1 MQSVPEIL
9 KKIRKLELRTRRFVE
24 TAFAGQ
30 YHSVFKGRGMNFDE
44 FRQYDFGDEVRSID
58 WNVTARM
65 GEPYVRKYVEE
76 RELTVILL
84 IDVSA
89 SGSYGSVNASKRELA
104 AEVACLLAFCAIRN
118 SDKVGLIL
126 FTDRVELYI
135 APRKGRLHILR
146 LIREILYYEPKGKGT
161 DLKQPLDFLNR
172 VTTRRAVVFL
182 LSDFQAKNYEKPL
195 TICSRRH
202 DLIAIPIEDPG
213 ELSLPNIGLVLV
225 EDPESGAMYEIDSAD
240 RRVRSQFSEFAER
253 PIASASLTPSIHASA
268 ISAAIAAS
276 CLQRPRPNRPRDG
289 TSTTRGRGSSSC
301 LSPPT
306 RAVCRSKYWR

>member
-9 KKIRKLELRTRRFVE
+9 KKIRKLELRARRFVE

-30 YHSVFKGRGMNFDE
+30 YHSVFKGRGMNFHE

-65 GEPYVRKYVEE
+65 GEPFVRKYIEE
-76 RELTVILL
+76 RELTVMLL

-118 SDKVGLIL
+118 NDKVGLIL

-135 APRKGRLHILR
+135 APRKGRTHILR
-146 LIREILYYEPKGKGT
+146 LIREILYYEPEGRKT
-161 DLKQPLDFLNR
+161 DLAQPLNFLNR

-182 LSDFQAKNYEKPL
+182 LSDFQAVNYEKPL

-202 DLIAIPIEDPG
+202 DLIAIPIEDRG
-213 ELSLPNIGLVLV
+213 EHSLPDIGVVRV
-225 EDPESGAMYEIDSAD
+225 EDPESSSIYEIDFSD
-240 RRVRSQFSEFAER
+240 RRVRSEFSKFAEQER
-253 PIASASLTPSIHASA
+253 IEREALFRRKSIDSISLRTDQDYFPLLRSFFI
-268 ISAAIAAS
+268 
-276 CLQRPRPNRPRDG
+276 R
-289 TSTTRGRGSSSC
+289 
-301 LSPPT
+301 
-306 RAVCRSKYWR
+306 RAKRLRRQ

>member
-9 KKIRKLELRTRRFVE
+9 KKIRKLELRARRFVE

-30 YHSVFKGRGMNFDE
+30 YHSVFKGRGMNFHE

-65 GEPYVRKYVEE
+65 GEPYVRKYIEE
-76 RELTVILL
+76 RELTVMLL

-118 SDKVGLIL
+118 NDNVGLIL

-135 APRKGRLHILR
+135 APRKGRTHILR
-146 LIREILYYEPKGKGT
+146 LIREILYFEPSGRKT
-161 DLKQPLDFLNR
+161 DLAHPLDFLNR

-182 LSDFQAKNYEKPL
+182 LSDFQAVNYEKPL
-195 TICSRRH
+195 TVSSRRH
-202 DLIAIPIEDPG
+202 DLIAIPIEDRG
-213 ELSLPNIGLVLV
+213 EHSLPDIGLVRV
-225 EDPESGAMYEIDSAD
+225 EDPESSSIYEINFSD
-240 RRVRSQFSEFAER
+240 RRVRSEFSKLAEQER
-253 PIASASLTPSIHASA
+253 IEREALFRRKSIDSISLRTDQDYFPSLRSFFIRRA
-268 ISAAIAAS
+268 
-276 CLQRPRPNRPRDG
+276 NRLR
-289 TSTTRGRGSSSC
+289 
-301 LSPPT
+301 SP
-306 RAVCRSKYWR
+306 

>member
-9 KKIRKLELRTRRFVE
+9 KKIRKLELRARRFVE

-30 YHSVFKGRGMNFDE
+30 YHSVFKGRGMNFHE

-65 GEPYVRKYVEE
+65 GEPFVRKYIEE
-76 RELTVILL
+76 RELTVMLL

-118 SDKVGLIL
+118 NDKVGLIL

-135 APRKGRLHILR
+135 APRKGRTHILR
-146 LIREILYYEPKGKGT
+146 LIRESLYYEPEGRKT
-161 DLKQPLDFLNR
+161 DLAQPLIFLNR

-182 LSDFQAKNYEKPL
+182 LSDFQAVNYEKPL

-202 DLIAIPIEDPG
+202 DLIAIPIEDRG
-213 ELSLPNIGLVLV
+213 EHSLPDIGVVRV
-225 EDPESGAMYEIDSAD
+225 EDPESSSIYEIDFSD
-240 RRVRSQFSEFAER
+240 RRVRSEFSKLAEQER
-253 PIASASLTPSIHASA
+253 IERESLFRRKSIDSVSLRTDQDYFPLLRSFF
-268 ISAAIAAS
+268 I
-276 CLQRPRPNRPRDG
+276 R
-289 TSTTRGRGSSSC
+289 
-301 LSPPT
+301 
-306 RAVCRSKYWR
+306 RAKRLRRQ

>member
-9 KKIRKLELRTRRFVE
+9 KKIRKLELRARRFVE

-30 YHSVFKGRGMNFDE
+30 YHSVFKGRGMNFHE

-65 GEPYVRKYVEE
+65 GEPFVRKYIEE
-76 RELTVILL
+76 RELTVMLL

-118 SDKVGLIL
+118 NDKVGLIL

-135 APRKGRLHILR
+135 APRKGRTHILR
-146 LIREILYYEPKGKGT
+146 LIREILYYEPDGRKT
-161 DLKQPLDFLNR
+161 DLAQPLIFLNR

-182 LSDFQAKNYEKPL
+182 LSDFQAVNYEKPL

-202 DLIAIPIEDPG
+202 DLIAIPIEDRG
-213 ELSLPNIGLVLV
+213 EHSLPDIGVVRV
-225 EDPESGAMYEIDSAD
+225 EDPESSSIYEIDFSD
-240 RRVRSQFSEFAER
+240 RRVRSEFGKLAEQER
-253 PIASASLTPSIHASA
+253 IEREALFRRKSIDSVSLRTDQDYFPLLRSFFI
-268 ISAAIAAS
+268 
-276 CLQRPRPNRPRDG
+276 R
-289 TSTTRGRGSSSC
+289 
-301 LSPPT
+301 
-306 RAVCRSKYWR
+306 RAKRLRRQ

>member
-9 KKIRKLELRTRRFVE
+9 KKIRKLELRARRFVE

-30 YHSVFKGRGMNFDE
+30 YHSVFKGRGMNFHE

-65 GEPYVRKYVEE
+65 GEPFVRKYIEE
-76 RELTVILL
+76 RELTVMLL

-118 SDKVGLIL
+118 NDKVGLIL

-135 APRKGRLHILR
+135 APRKGRTHILR
-146 LIREILYYEPKGKGT
+146 LIREILYYEPEGRKT
-161 DLKQPLDFLNR
+161 DLAQPLNFLNR

-182 LSDFQAKNYEKPL
+182 LSDFQAVNYEK
-195 TICSRRH
+195 TF
-202 DLIAIPIEDPG
+202 D
-213 ELSLPNIGLVLV
+213 N
-225 EDPESGAMYEIDSAD
+225 
-240 RRVRSQFSEFAER
+240 
-253 PIASASLTPSIHASA
+253 
-268 ISAAIAAS
+268 
-276 CLQRPRPNRPRDG
+276 LQ
-289 TSTTRGRGSSSC
+289 
-301 LSPPT
+301 PPP
-306 RAVCRSKYWR
+306 

>member
-65 GEPYVRKYVEE
+65 GEPYVRKYIEE
-76 RELTVILL
+76 RELTVMLL

-89 SGSYGSVNASKRELA
+89 SGTYGSVNASKRELA

-126 FTDRVELYI
+126 FTDRVEFYI
-135 APRKGRLHILR
+135 APGKGRLHILR
-146 LIREILYYEPKGKGT
+146 LIREILYFEPLGKRT
-161 DLKQPLDFLNR
+161 DLKPPLDFLNR
-172 VTTRRAVVFL
+172 VITRRAVVFL
-182 LSDFQAKNYEKPL
+182 VSDFQAKDYEKPL

-202 DLIAIPIEDPG
+202 DLIAVPVEDRG
-213 ELSLPNIGLVLV
+213 EHSLPNIGLVLV
-225 EDPESGAMYEIDSAD
+225 EDPESGARYEIDSAD
-240 RRVRSQFSEFAER
+240 RHVRSQFNEFAER
-253 PIASASLTPSIHASA
+253 ERVDREALFRRKS
-268 ISAAIAAS
+268 
-276 CLQRPRPNRPRDG
+276 
-289 TSTTRGRGSSSC
+289 
-301 LSPPT
+301 
-306 RAVCRSKYWR
+306 

>member
-9 KKIRKLELRTRRFVE
+9 KKIRKLELRARRFVE

-30 YHSVFKGRGMNFDE
+30 YHSVFKGRGMNFHE

-65 GEPYVRKYVEE
+65 GEPFVRKYIEE
-76 RELTVILL
+76 RELTVMLL

-118 SDKVGLIL
+118 NDKVGLIL

-135 APRKGRLHILR
+135 APRKGRTHILR
-146 LIREILYYEPKGKGT
+146 LIREILYYEPEGRKT
-161 DLKQPLDFLNR
+161 DLAQPLDFLNR

-182 LSDFQAKNYEKPL
+182 LSDFQAVNYEKPL

-202 DLIAIPIEDPG
+202 DLIAIPIEDRG
-213 ELSLPNIGLVLV
+213 EHSLPDIGVVRV
-225 EDPESGAMYEIDSAD
+225 EDPESSSIYEIDFSD
-240 RRVRSQFSEFAER
+240 RRVRSEFSKLAEKER
-253 PIASASLTPSIHASA
+253 IEREALFRRKSIDSVSLRTDQDYFPLLRSFFI
-268 ISAAIAAS
+268 
-276 CLQRPRPNRPRDG
+276 R
-289 TSTTRGRGSSSC
+289 
-301 LSPPT
+301 
-306 RAVCRSKYWR
+306 RAKRLRRQ

>member
-9 KKIRKLELRTRRFVE
+9 KKIRKLELRARRFVE

-30 YHSVFKGRGMNFDE
+30 YHSVFKGRGMNFHE

-65 GEPYVRKYVEE
+65 GEPFVRKYIEE
-76 RELTVILL
+76 RELTVMLL

-89 SGSYGSVNASKRELA
+89 SGGYGSVNASKRELA

-118 SDKVGLIL
+118 NDKVGLIL

-135 APRKGRLHILR
+135 APRKGRTHILR
-146 LIREILYYEPKGKGT
+146 LIREILYYEPAGRKT
-161 DLKQPLDFLNR
+161 DLAQPLIFLNR

-182 LSDFQAKNYEKPL
+182 LSDFQAVNYEKPL

-202 DLIAIPIEDPG
+202 DLIAIPIEDRG
-213 ELSLPNIGLVLV
+213 EHSLPDIGVVRV
-225 EDPESGAMYEIDSAD
+225 EDPESSSIYEIDFSD
-240 RRVRSQFSEFAER
+240 RRVRSEFSKLAEQER
-253 PIASASLTPSIHASA
+253 IEREALFRRKSIDSVSLRTDQDYFPLLRSFFI
-268 ISAAIAAS
+268 
-276 CLQRPRPNRPRDG
+276 R
-289 TSTTRGRGSSSC
+289 
-301 LSPPT
+301 
-306 RAVCRSKYWR
+306 RAKRLRRQ

>member
-9 KKIRKLELRTRRFVE
+9 KKIRKLELRARRFVE

-30 YHSVFKGRGMNFDE
+30 YHSVFKGRGMNFHE

-65 GEPYVRKYVEE
+65 GEPFVRKYIEE
-76 RELTVILL
+76 RELTVMLL

-118 SDKVGLIL
+118 NDKVGLIL

-135 APRKGRLHILR
+135 APRKGRTHILR
-146 LIREILYYEPKGKGT
+146 LIREILYYEPEGRKT
-161 DLKQPLDFLNR
+161 DLAQPLNFLNR

-182 LSDFQAKNYEKPL
+182 LSDFQTVNYEKPL
-195 TICSRRH
+195 TISSRRH
-202 DLIAIPIEDPG
+202 DLVAIPIEDRG
-213 ELSLPNIGLVLV
+213 EHSLPDIGVVRV
-225 EDPESGAMYEIDSAD
+225 EDPESSSIYEIDFSD
-240 RRVRSQFSEFAER
+240 RRVRSEFSKLAGRER
-253 PIASASLTPSIHASA
+253 IEREALFRRKSIESVSLRTDQDYFP
-268 ISAAIAAS
+268 
-276 CLQRPRPNRPRDG
+276 L
-289 TSTTRGRGSSSC
+289 
-301 LSPPT
+301 L
-306 RAVCRSKYWR
+306 RAFFIRRAKRLRRQ

>member
-65 GEPYVRKYVEE
+65 GEPYVRKYIEE
-76 RELTVILL
+76 RELTVMLL

-118 SDKVGLIL
+118 NDKVGLIL

-135 APRKGRLHILR
+135 APRKGTAPYPEADPRNSLLR
-146 LIREILYYEPKGKGT
+146 TARK
-161 DLKQPLDFLNR
+161 
-172 VTTRRAVVFL
+172 
-182 LSDFQAKNYEKPL
+182 KNGSE
-195 TICSRRH
+195 
-202 DLIAIPIEDPG
+202 AAAG
-213 ELSLPNIGLVLV
+213 
-225 EDPESGAMYEIDSAD
+225 
-240 RRVRSQFSEFAER
+240 FSESR
-253 PIASASLTPSIHASA
+253 NHQASGGVSGFGFSCRELRKALDHLQP
-268 ISAAIAAS
+268 AA
-276 CLQRPRPNRPRDG
+276 
-289 TSTTRGRGSSSC
+289 
-301 LSPPT
+301 
-306 RAVCRSKYWR
+306 

>member
-9 KKIRKLELRTRRFVE
+9 KKVRKLELRTRRFVE

-65 GEPYVRKYVEE
+65 GEPYVRKYIEE
-76 RELTVILL
+76 RELTVMLL

-89 SGSYGSVNASKRELA
+89 SGSYGSVNTSKRELA

-135 APRKGRLHILR
+135 APGKGRLHILR
-146 LIREILYYEPKGKGT
+146 LIREILYFEPQGKKT
-161 DLKQPLDFLNR
+161 DLRRPLDFLNR

-182 LSDFQAKNYEKPL
+182 VSDFQTENYEKPL

-202 DLIAIPIEDPG
+202 DLIAIPIEDRG
-213 ELSLPNIGLVLV
+213 EQSLPNIGLVLV
-225 EDPESGAMYEIDSAD
+225 EDPESGAIYEIDSSD
-240 RRVRSQFSEFAER
+240 PRVRSEFSELADKQRIDRDALFR
-253 PIASASLTPSIHASA
+253 RKSIDSVSLRTDQDYFPV
-268 ISAAIAAS
+268 
-276 CLQRPRPNRPRDG
+276 L
-289 TSTTRGRGSSSC
+289 
-301 LSPPT
+301 
-306 RAVCRSKYWR
+306 RSFFMRRESRLRRR

>member
-1 MQSVPEIL
+1 MRDGTLSKQSVPEIL

-65 GEPYVRKYVEE
+65 GEPFVRKYVEE
-76 RELTVILL
+76 RELTVMLL

-126 FTDRVELYI
+126 FSDRVELYI
-135 APRKGRLHILR
+135 APRKGRIHILR
-146 LIREILYYEPKGKGT
+146 LIREILYYEPQGRKT
-161 DLKQPLDFLNR
+161 NLKKPLDFLNR

-182 LSDFQAKNYEKPL
+182 LSDFHAEDYEKPL

-202 DLIAIPIEDPG
+202 DLIAIPIEDRG
-213 ELSLPNIGLVLV
+213 ELLLPNIGLARV
-225 EDPESGAMYEIDSAD
+225 EDPESGAIYEIDSSD
-240 RRVRSQFSEFAER
+240 GHVRSEFAMIAEKER
-253 PIASASLTPSIHASA
+253 NGRDALLRRRNIDSVSLRTDQDYFPV
-268 ISAAIAAS
+268 
-276 CLQRPRPNRPRDG
+276 L
-289 TSTTRGRGSSSC
+289 
-301 LSPPT
+301 
-306 RAVCRSKYWR
+306 RAFFIRREKRLRRQ